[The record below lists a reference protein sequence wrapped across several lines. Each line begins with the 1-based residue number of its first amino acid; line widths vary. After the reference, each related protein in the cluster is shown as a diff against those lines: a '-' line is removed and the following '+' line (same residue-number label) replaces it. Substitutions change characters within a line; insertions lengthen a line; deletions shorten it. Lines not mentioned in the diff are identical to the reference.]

1 MFFNVRQH
9 DSSSKPHF
17 ARKGLAK
24 IEIAREKK
32 NHQDRN
38 IIKKLILCSVETDR
52 NNIAHENK
60 A

>member
-1 MFFNVRQH
+1 MFFNVRQR
-9 DSSSKPHF
+9 DLSSKPHF

-38 IIKKLILCSVETDR
+38 IYKINYFYVILKQTEVT
-52 NNIAHENK
+52 
-60 A
+60 